1 MRIDYITAGTA
12 GMYCG
17 SCIRDNALAAELLAQ
32 GHKVKLIPLYTPTL
46 TDEANVSQ
54 HKVFF
59 GGISVYLEQYVPM
72 FRKTPGFMD
81 RLWDSPLVL
90 RMLSRLCISTDPRR
104 LGELTV
110 SVLKGE
116 EGFQNKELHKL
127 RDWLESQPLPEVVNL
142 PNSLLIGMAPTVKK
156 ALGCAVC
163 CTLQGE
169 DLFLEGLQEPYR
181 TQALELI
188 RAKVH
193 SVDAFVAVSE
203 YYADFM
209 SGYLRIPRENIHVVP
224 LGINLTGYDTGRRPG
239 SNPFTV
245 GYFARITPE
254 KGLDRLCGAY
264 RHLRRTRGLPPSRLE
279 VAGYLGPEHKS
290 YLHRIERQMQEWGLG
305 DEFRYRGVLDR
316 EEKIRFLQSLSV
328 LSVPGSYAE
337 PKGLYLLEAM
347 ACGVPVVQPRIG
359 AFPEI
364 LAKTGGGVLVEAD
377 DGSLADGIF
386 SLWKNPVVAE
396 ELGRKGYEGVRRH
409 YSAARMASRALEVY
423 ESLLRRAT
431 PAEAAATLAART

>member
-32 GHKVKLIPLYTPTL
+32 GHKVTLIPLYTPTL

-127 RDWLESQPLPEVVNL
+127 RDWLKSQPLPEVVNL
-142 PNSLLIGMAPTVKK
+142 PNSLLIGLAPTVKK

-209 SGYLRIPRENIHVVP
+209 SGYLRIPR
-224 LGINLTGYDTGRRPG
+224 
-239 SNPFTV
+239 
-245 GYFARITPE
+245 
-254 KGLDRLCGAY
+254 
-264 RHLRRTRGLPPSRLE
+264 
-279 VAGYLGPEHKS
+279 
-290 YLHRIERQMQEWGLG
+290 
-305 DEFRYRGVLDR
+305 
-316 EEKIRFLQSLSV
+316 
-328 LSVPGSYAE
+328 
-337 PKGLYLLEAM
+337 
-347 ACGVPVVQPRIG
+347 
-359 AFPEI
+359 
-364 LAKTGGGVLVEAD
+364 
-377 DGSLADGIF
+377 
-386 SLWKNPVVAE
+386 
-396 ELGRKGYEGVRRH
+396 
-409 YSAARMASRALEVY
+409 
-423 ESLLRRAT
+423 
-431 PAEAAATLAART
+431 